1 MNLLIR
7 WLSRLPLPWLQRV
20 GVALGWLTWWLSPR
34 YRRQFQD
41 QAQQAG
47 YTLSQLR
54 GAIGAAGAQA
64 LESFRVWFGAP
75 MPVQWRGEHHISQ
88 AYARGKGVVFV
99 TPHLGCFEITAPA
112 CALRFG
118 PEHGPLTVLY
128 RPPRQAWL
136 RDVLVHARDKPF
148 LKAVPASMDGVRQLI
163 KALRRGQSVGLL
175 PDQVPPQ
182 GMGMWS
188 RMWGRPAYTMTLAAR
203 LAMQTD
209 AQILLVWGERLPR
222 AQGYCLHFEPM
233 AEKLSDDLETAVLQI
248 NLALESVI
256 RQCPSQY
263 LWGYARFKQPR
274 HEVLH

>member
-1 MNLLIR
+1 MNFLIR
-7 WLSRLPLPWLQRV
+7 WLSQLPLPWLQRI
-20 GVALGWLTWWLSPR
+20 GVVLGWLTWWFSPR

-47 YTLSQLR
+47 YTMTQLR
-54 GAIGAAGAQA
+54 GAIWAAGAQT

-75 MPVQWRGEHHISQ
+75 MPVQWRGEHHITQ
-88 AYARGKGVVFV
+88 AYDRGKGVVFV
-99 TPHLGCFEITAPA
+99 TPHLGCFEITAPT

-118 PEHGPLTVLY
+118 PERGPLTVLY

-182 GMGMWS
+182 GMGVWS

-209 AQILLVWGERLPR
+209 AQIVLAWGERLPR
-222 AQGYCLHFEPM
+222 GQGYCLHFEPM
-233 AEKLSDDLETAVLQI
+233 AEKLSEDLETAVLQI
-248 NLALESVI
+248 NLALEGLI
-256 RQCPSQY
+256 RQCPQQY

-274 HEVLH
+274 DEVLH

>member
-7 WLSRLPLPWLQRV
+7 WLSQLPLPWLQRI
-20 GVALGWLTWWLSPR
+20 GVVLGWLTWWFSPR

-47 YTLSQLR
+47 YTMTQLR

-75 MPVQWRGEHHISQ
+75 MPVQWRGEHHITQ
-88 AYARGKGVVFV
+88 AYDRGKGVVFV
-99 TPHLGCFEITAPA
+99 TPHLGCFEITAPT

-118 PEHGPLTVLY
+118 PERGPLTVLY

-136 RDVLVHARDKPF
+136 RDVLVYARDKPF

-175 PDQVPPQ
+175 PDQVPPH
-182 GMGMWS
+182 GMGVWS
-188 RMWGRPAYTMTLAAR
+188 RMWGRTAYTMTLAAR

-209 AQILLVWGERLPR
+209 AQIVLAWGERLPR
-222 AQGYCLHFEPM
+222 GQGYCLHFEPM
-233 AEKLSDDLETAVLQI
+233 AEKLSEDLETAVLQI
-248 NLALESVI
+248 NLALEGLI
-256 RQCPSQY
+256 RQCPQQY

>member
-75 MPVQWRGEHHISQ
+75 MPVQWHGEHHISQ

-175 PDQVPPQ
+175 PDQVPPL
-182 GMGMWS
+182 GMGIWS
-188 RMWGRPAYTMTLAAR
+188 HMWGRPAYTMTLAAR

-233 AEKLSDDLETAVLQI
+233 AEKLADDLETAVLQI

>member
-1 MNLLIR
+1 MNLLIC
-7 WLSRLPLPWLQRV
+7 WLSRLPLPWMQRV

-34 YRRQFQD
+34 YRLQFREQS
-41 QAQQAG
+41 QQAG
-47 YTLSQLR
+47 YTMSQVR
-54 GAIGAAGAQA
+54 GAIGAAGCQA

-75 MPVQWRGEHHISQ
+75 MPVQLRGEQHIIK
-88 AYARGKGVVFV
+88 AFARGKGVLYV
-99 TPHLGCFEITAPA
+99 TPHMGCFEITAPT

-118 PEHGPLTVLY
+118 PDNGPLTVMY

-148 LKAVPASMDGVRQLI
+148 LKAVPANMDGVRQLI
-163 KALRRGQSVGLL
+163 KALRRGQSVGVL
-175 PDQVPPQ
+175 PDQVPPL
-182 GMGMWS
+182 GMGIWSHMWA
-188 RMWGRPAYTMTLAAR
+188 RPAYTMTLAAR

-209 AQILLVWGERLPR
+209 AQILLVWGERLAH
-222 AQGYCLHFEPM
+222 AQGYCVHVEPM
-233 AEKLSDDLETAVLQI
+233 TETLSDDLPAAVLQI
-248 NLALESVI
+248 NRALESVI